1 MSTAANGESAGT
13 AWFHLPGEATLQRM
27 RTSGSVGPPCAAEP
41 PKLVGGP
48 EQPSP
53 PLPIRRGLQLGRRLF
68 FASLPAISR
77 MIVRVSSAAFFGGSA
92 VSAMLQT
99 SLVMSWSIFF
109 SPQTLP
115 FATVM

>member
-1 MSTAANGESAGT
+1 MSTAANGDSAGT
-13 AWFHLPGEATLQRM
+13 AWFHLPGEAPLQGM
-27 RTSGSVGPPCAAEP
+27 RASGSVGPPCAAEP

-48 EQPSP
+48 EQP
-53 PLPIRRGLQLGRRLF
+53 PLLCLSVRGLQLGRRLL